1 MRILVT
7 GGHGFVGSHLVRR
20 LLAGGDVVRCVV
32 RGGRLPENLSGLGV
46 EIVPGDL
53 TRAETLAPAL
63 RDVEEVYHLGAR
75 LSSLTEREMFR
86 TNALGTRHL
95 VEAALASGSVQ
106 RFVHCSSIAVVGP
119 SPDGRP
125 LAEDA
130 PSRPVTWYGRSK
142 ALAERIVQAFGERGL
157 PWTIVRPP
165 VVYGPRDRGLLSVF
179 QGVGWGLHVFPGA
192 QPKRYSWVYAEDLA
206 EALVVLGRHPATRHR
221 TYFACHEEV
230 ADLSTVLSL
239 AATSAGR
246 RGIAVNVPDS
256 LLRLVA
262 GAADV
267 VAQATGRPG
276 MLTRDKV
283 HEIVPRAWVCT
294 PEAARRDVGWRA
306 ATPLARGIPETM
318 RWYREHGWVR

>member
-32 RGGRLPENLSGLGV
+32 RGGRLPGNLSGLGV

-53 TRAETLAPAL
+53 RRAETLRPAMEG
-63 RDVEEVYHLGAR
+63 VEEVYHLAAR
-75 LSSLTEREMFR
+75 LSALSEREMLA

-95 VEAALASGSVQ
+95 VEAALRAGSVR
-106 RFVHCSSIAVVGP
+106 RFVHCSSVAVAGP
-119 SPDGRP
+119 SPDGRA

-130 PSRPVTWYGRSK
+130 PPRPVTWYGRSK
-142 ALAERIVQAFGERGL
+142 ALAERIVAAFGERGL

-165 VVYGPRDRGLLSVF
+165 IVYGPRDRGLLSVF
-179 QGVGWGLHVFPGA
+179 RGVGWGVRVFPGT

-206 EALVVLGRHPATRHR
+206 EALVVLGRHPATLRR
-221 TYFACHEEV
+221 TFFACHEEI
-230 ADLSTVLSL
+230 ADLSTFLAL
-239 AATSAGR
+239 AAAAAGR
-246 RGIAVNVPDS
+246 RGLALHAPDS

-283 HEIVPRAWVCT
+283 HEIVPRAWVCS
-294 PEAARRDVGWRA
+294 PQAALRDAGWRA
-306 ATPLARGIPETM
+306 RTPLAVGVPETM